1 MHDGKYTQTGCRNEL
16 VLGGISKA
24 LLTWFKLAF
33 CSSPGT
39 ISCCFV
45 PLNRNHLL
53 IQRKGAKLFH
63 LLLLVI
69 LKIQIA
75 QLLEAN

>member
-1 MHDGKYTQTGCRNEL
+1 MMGKNTQTGCRNEL

-24 LLTWFKLAF
+24 LLKWFKLVF

-39 ISCCFV
+39 ISHCFV

-53 IQRKGAKLFH
+53 I
-63 LLLLVI
+63 
-69 LKIQIA
+69 
-75 QLLEAN
+75 